1 MITSQTLM
9 SAKSTLLQLIRHNS
23 RYTCTTQLII
33 YSNSLNLKDIASKI
47 DTYRMLRNLVRTRTS
62 QKIDVYLILK
72 RKKYEWKVIGSILE

>member
-1 MITSQTLM
+1 M
-9 SAKSTLLQLIRHNS
+9 STKSTLLQLIRHNS
-23 RYTCTTQLII
+23 RYTCTTKLII